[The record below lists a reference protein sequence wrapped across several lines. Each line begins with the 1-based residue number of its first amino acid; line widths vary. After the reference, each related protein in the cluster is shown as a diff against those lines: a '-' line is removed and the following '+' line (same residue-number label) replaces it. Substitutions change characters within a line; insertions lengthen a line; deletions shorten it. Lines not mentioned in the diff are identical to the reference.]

1 MNIIKIVKD
10 KINAILKLLGLGE
23 GKKRESA
30 PASAE
35 QAPPVPDPGPESV
48 AESKPKAVVDEPVPV
63 IEDRPAK
70 DEPAPVAEEQPVVV
84 EPAPVAEEQPA
95 VTEPAPAA
103 PTDFKDTPEKKA
115 LDEQVLATLKEFQE
129 KELAEGRKLMLV
141 RYVQLF
147 EKKNGIALKAAIK
160 QASAKCG
167 LPPSSTNAKVYLS
180 EVPGVEVFDEGLI
193 TCVCLEGSLGEQ
205 AKSQLGEAVKEPAR
219 EEIKAPSLNSLLHDI
234 SKYASWDGPEA
245 KKMLAAVKD
254 QLKSF
259 YPESVAQGISHEQKG
274 RRLRE
279 ILDKAF
285 HAGASNR
292 PFEPILEMLKASNLL
307 NNNSEEKA
315 RKGYEKGVAANKKWA
330 EAKALERKMKSGK
343 TAKGKAPAAAQPAKD
358 KAKASVL
365 EVFDKMFDPAPASK
379 PSATVSPIASIGNG
393 NANALTALAP
403 SDEWTVLIDETGK
416 NYSSDASGKNRGR
429 LVALFVPKERPLDDL
444 PEEWHAVE
452 QGHLDGPNGVL
463 DVIKRIQTA
472 RSGLLGIPITAL
484 PYTTQE
490 DQWFS
495 CLEELLSLSL
505 RLLPMEGATK
515 LSLFVEQRGSVAGA
529 MGTSMLEKT
538 ITDVLHRLAQV
549 FPERAK
555 KITVCGKIIAKKDH
569 PWNGYVDAAAFTWGS
584 STIQFVLKE
593 TGWLESCFLDGD
605 SASLMRRALDALRS
619 EDVPDANDWRKLLA
633 LVDAD
638 NEASLVAALLTA
650 LGQEAKA
657 NVEIWKGFLDEVRN
671 HLDSKA
677 IRMDVLARQLGWLEK
692 WAPDEAAMP
701 PRMRLLWLVSRLATA
716 NHAGRTDMHEVDSF
730 RKEFDELVA
739 RLYRED
745 CPLCAHANLHLAV
758 SYTNAFEFEKARA
771 LLLSMREWPVEGM
784 GLRMKGRLLSSLGQH
799 EAFLGNPVGAL
810 PLFDEAIS
818 LFRDLS
824 EGSGLEIAQTG
835 AYAATAAMDAKT
847 PDADDRLAAYLW
859 GGPFSE
865 EKFAAEA
872 RRLAVSAEP
881 VEKYAHHI
889 LLRRLVELPENHPAR
904 AAYLSEKARWAEPSV
919 GHPWEL
925 IEFYRALL
933 LPAGEERNARLE
945 AACELA
951 LADDNGPTLQ
961 VIAAVISGSAF
972 CDGGAADAA
981 AYGDLVACCAEA
993 VPELGEARLAA
1004 LRGQLDPA
1012 TRLAPLDLAKAV
1024 LPFNF
1029 R

>member
-1 MNIIKIVKD
+1 MNIIMIVKD
-10 KINAILKLLGLGE
+10 KINAILKFLGLGE

-30 PASAE
+30 PAPAE
-35 QAPPVPDPGPESV
+35 QAPPTPDSRPASV
-48 AESKPKAVVDEPVPV
+48 AEAKPKAVVDEPVAV
-63 IEDRPAK
+63 IESQPAK
-70 DEPAPVAEEQPVVV
+70 DEPAPAAEEQPAVV

-95 VTEPAPAA
+95 AAEPTPAA

-167 LPPSSTNAKVYLS
+167 LQPSSTNAKVYLS
-180 EVPGVEVFDEGLI
+180 EVPGVEVFDEGLNTFI
-193 TCVCLEGSLGEQ
+193 CLTGTGFEKAQVE
-205 AKSQLGEAVKEPAR
+205 VKVEPAR
-219 EEIKAPSLNSLLHDI
+219 EEIKAPSLKSLLNDI
-234 SKYASWDGPEA
+234 RKFASWNGVEAEKVLAALKNQLKTYYPQSIAEGERYEQEGIRLGKIMDEA
-245 KKMLAAVKD
+245 K
-254 QLKSF
+254 Q
-259 YPESVAQGISHEQKG
+259 
-274 RRLRE
+274 
-279 ILDKAF
+279 
-285 HAGASNR
+285 AGNMGK
-292 PFEPILEMLKASNLL
+292 PFEPIREMLKAANLGKPFYEGL
-307 NNNSEEKA
+307 AQKQYDKGA
-315 RKGYEKGVAANKKWA
+315 ACRKRWM
-330 EAKALERKMKSGK
+330 EAKALKRKMKSGK

-403 SDEWTVLIDETGK
+403 SAEWTVLIDETGK

-444 PEEWHAVE
+444 SEEWHAVE

-463 DVIKRIQTA
+463 DIIKRIQTA

-657 NVEIWKGFLDEVRN
+657 NVEIWKCFLDEVRN

-745 CPLCAHANLHLAV
+745 CPLCTHANLHLAV

-771 LLLSMREWPVEGM
+771 LLLPMREWPVEGM

-824 EGSGLEIAQTG
+824 EGYGLEIAQTG

-847 PDADDRLAAYLW
+847 PDADERLAAYLW

-904 AAYLSEKARWAEPSV
+904 AAYLSEKAKWAEPSV

-961 VIAAVISGSAF
+961 VIAAVIRGAAF
-972 CDGGAADAA
+972 CCDGAKADPE
-981 AYGDLVACCAEA
+981 AYGNLIACCAESI
-993 VPELGEARLAA
+993 PTLGDERLAA
-1004 LRGQLDPA
+1004 LRSQLDPA
-1012 TRLAPLDLAKAV
+1012 TRLAPLDLARKV